1 MKLEQG
7 VEILKI
13 FKEYDAQT
21 SILDDFEFYDEREKV
36 LQERKTRQLPKPK
49 PGVSESL
56 TDERLNNITDRLDQA
71 LHLEETCKD
80 VVATDK
86 GSGAQPGSKV

>member
-7 VEILKI
+7 IEMLKI

-36 LQERKTRQLPKPK
+36 LQERKTRQLAKPK
-49 PGVSESL
+49 SGVSESL
-56 TDERLNNITDRLDQA
+56 TDEMFNITDRLDQA

-80 VVATDK
+80 VAAAEK
-86 GSGAQPGSKV
+86 GSGTQPGSKV